1 VNDAVSAAEY
11 VGSTPSKAPIL
22 WLSIFIAIVAGRYA
36 EWVPGLASIPLAKVA
51 FLLALVSTLRARDY
65 LPKVRVLTVPIVKP
79 AICFLSLAIISIAFS
94 VYKSQSLNQVYG
106 VIVSLMSFVL
116 LVKVTQT
123 LDDLERLFKGLTV
136 AAGGLALATIFSY
149 SGGRA
154 QINSNF
160 DPNDLA
166 YGLVSIL
173 PMIRVLGMTATKRRS
188 LFNGMVV
195 ATIIAVLL
203 TGSRGGVLALV
214 VEVLLLVAFPL
225 GFAKNGGLKRFHLG
239 RFVIVIAVIAA
250 LCAAMWG
257 FLPMEA
263 RERAATLLELQ
274 NDYNMTSS
282 KDGRTEIWRLDI
294 AAVWQRPIGY
304 GLGSSEYVNGLIGG
318 HYRAPHNVF
327 VQSFVELGI
336 PGLTLFVLSYLVT
349 FWRTGK
355 VSRLGKSGAEGSGA
369 KAALYARALRVGLA
383 ANLVAGFFLS
393 HAYDAL
399 PWILIAICA
408 ALVRIGGELPSPAP
422 APAAL
427 T

>member
-65 LPKVRVLTVPIVKP
+65 LPKVRVLTVPIAKP

-203 TGSRGGVLALV
+203 TGSRGGVLVSLGVMIVTFMIYFGRDMPRGLGFMTALAACIGV
-214 VEVLLLVAFPL
+214 GVLLLQGLGGNVSTRIDLQGLSDAGRLSAYHSTLNIIADNPWFGTGLGTFAYAFPAYR
-225 GFAKNGGLKRFHLG
+225 GNDISMRGVFDIGHST
-239 RFVIVIAVIAA
+239 
-250 LCAAMWG
+250 
-257 FLPMEA
+257 P
-263 RERAATLLELQ
+263 LELASEVGLPLATVVAIAWIVALV
-274 NDYNMTSS
+274 MLWRGVHGPRRVSTVPLSALAVALIALLHSS
-282 KDGRTEIWRLDI
+282 IDFSLQI
-294 AAVWQRPIGY
+294 AGY
-304 GLGSSEYVNGLIGG
+304 AIVMFALLGVGLSQ
-318 HYRAPHNVF
+318 A
-327 VQSFVELGI
+327 
-336 PGLTLFVLSYLVT
+336 VLS
-349 FWRTGK
+349 WRRQRDPSREPVGRK
-355 VSRLGKSGAEGSGA
+355 SDGVSVNFSS
-369 KAALYARALRVGLA
+369 
-383 ANLVAGFFLS
+383 
-393 HAYDAL
+393 
-399 PWILIAICA
+399 
-408 ALVRIGGELPSPAP
+408 
-422 APAAL
+422 
-427 T
+427 